1 VVKVLF
7 LCIGNSIRSQMAEAF
22 ARKYGSDVIDAA
34 SAGFSPAPIVQPFTR
49 KVMDEKNISLEN
61 HFPKDLEHVP
71 LTGFDLIINISGRKL
86 PTKLPMPVR
95 EWEVGDP
102 MSKSEDEYRKVRDQI
117 ENLVMSLILDIR
129 RFNRAPRPAAARP
142 PALRP
147 QRTP

>member
-22 ARKYGSDVIDAA
+22 ARKYGSDVIEAA

-49 KVMDEKNISLEN
+49 KVMDEKNISLDG
-61 HFPKDLEHVP
+61 HFPKDLEHLP

-102 MSKSEDEYRKVRDQI
+102 MSKSEEEYRKVRDQI

-129 RFNRAPRPAAARP
+129 RFNRAPRPAAVRP
-142 PALRP
+142 QLRA

>member
-1 VVKVLF
+1 
-7 LCIGNSIRSQMAEAF
+7 MAEAF
-22 ARKYGSDVIDAA
+22 ARKYGSDVIEAA

-49 KVMDEKNISLEN
+49 KVMDEKNISLDG

-102 MSKSEDEYRKVRDQI
+102 MSKSEEEYRKVRDQI

-129 RFNRAPRPAAARP
+129 RFNLAPRPAAVRP
-142 PALRP
+142 QLRA

>member
-22 ARKYGSDVIDAA
+22 ARKYGSDVIEPA

-49 KVMDEKNISLEN
+49 KVMDEKNISLDS

-102 MSKSEDEYRKVRDQI
+102 MSKSEEEYRKVRDQI

-129 RFNRAPRPAAARP
+129 RFNRAPRPAVVRP
-142 PALRP
+142 QLRA